1 VKFQGE
7 TDTLWKKYNQVSKK
21 RKFAT
26 KKKRTEMIKRC
37 KDKKCEMNQ
46 HFETPQEAEWM
57 SPFFETLK
65 GKSTNC
71 LCGCQIQF
79 YHGHKWSAVQH
90 FQKNK

>member
-57 SPFFETLK
+57 SPFFLTLK

-79 YHGHKWSAVQH
+79 YHGFKWVSSATLS
-90 FQKNK
+90 KKI